1 MSPDT
6 ALRSGV
12 SALPWLCLSR
22 RRKTFLLTFF
32 GVCGFILLVL
42 LLGIVG
48 GGVILFD
55 FETSLGRAAC
65 FTAIFF
71 LSVWAFG
78 RAWARESKIPPGDS
92 LPLWGKTLLLL
103 SAPGCFVWG
112 AGIYAAG
119 HVPLANA
126 CYNAVIAND
135 MKQLRQCVAL
145 RAAIRRHPDYKG
157 DYSVRA
163 FMPDTYA
170 AFHEIVAEDQELTPL
185 RLEMLLLLLPEFT
198 TSFHEGHLHRFFSL
212 PPSPLRQR
220 LLAAILEQ
228 NSMIT
233 RVSLQEYDNLVARGD
248 KAALALLLEHDWKH
262 KYSDLAHPFNLLQ
275 NTRPSPLR
283 TEILQNIL
291 RRKRDAYLTP
301 ARLAFFEMES
311 MGAETFCMLRRDRD
325 TAALSTPEVTA
336 WLQRYKEVLA
346 ASALEELLRG
356 APTPE
361 WEEELTTRLPALTD
375 EEQRKVHDRKELYRD
390 TARFGPDYCARP

>member
-1 MSPDT
+1 M
-6 ALRSGV
+6 
-12 SALPWLCLSR
+12 
-22 RRKTFLLTFF
+22 LTFF

-170 AFHEIVAEDQELTPL
+170 AFHEIVAEDRELTPCVWKCCFFCC
-185 RLEMLLLLLPEFT
+185 RNLPLPFMGGMCT
-198 TSFHEGHLHRFFSL
+198 VFSACHRRPCANVSL
-212 PPSPLRQR
+212 PPSLNRIQ
-220 LLAAILEQ
+220 
-228 NSMIT
+228 
-233 RVSLQEYDNLVARGD
+233 
-248 KAALALLLEHDWKH
+248 
-262 KYSDLAHPFNLLQ
+262 
-275 NTRPSPLR
+275 
-283 TEILQNIL
+283 
-291 RRKRDAYLTP
+291 
-301 ARLAFFEMES
+301 
-311 MGAETFCMLRRDRD
+311 
-325 TAALSTPEVTA
+325 
-336 WLQRYKEVLA
+336 
-346 ASALEELLRG
+346 
-356 APTPE
+356 
-361 WEEELTTRLPALTD
+361 
-375 EEQRKVHDRKELYRD
+375 
-390 TARFGPDYCARP
+390 